1 MKEWWQS
8 KKRKTI
14 KRKVNNNYSL
24 FELLLDVLFWLP
36 ELFLVPFRLV
46 FWLLRGIGRL
56 IADVFEYP

>member
-8 KKRKTI
+8 KKRKTT

-24 FELLLDVLFWLP
+24 FKLLLDVLFWLP

>member
-8 KKRKTI
+8 KKRKTT

-56 IADVFEYP
+56 IAEV

>member
-8 KKRKTI
+8 KKRKTT
-14 KRKVNNNYSL
+14 KRKINNNYSL

>member
-8 KKRKTI
+8 KKRKTT

>member
-8 KKRKTI
+8 KKRKTT

-56 IADVFEYP
+56 YADVFEYP

>member
-8 KKRKTI
+8 KKRKTT

-46 FWLLRGIGRL
+46 FLLLRGIGRL

>member
-8 KKRKTI
+8 KKRKTT

-36 ELFLVPFRLV
+36 KLFLVPFRLV

>member
-8 KKRKTI
+8 KKRKTT

-24 FELLLDVLFWLP
+24 FELLFDVLFWLP

>member
-8 KKRKTI
+8 KKRKTT
-14 KRKVNNNYSL
+14 KRKVNNNYTL